1 MDVDKI
7 HKKHKNGNQKE
18 EAPIMLGD
26 VGLKPEFVEPLQ
38 EIIYPRYN
46 GPDAPFPDAHMG
58 IIEKPEEVEEE
69 EEEEAAPRKTAVQE
83 FNLAEVDPV
92 SGGVVSS
99 EFEEPEE
106 GKKSVS

>member
-1 MDVDKI
+1 M
-7 HKKHKNGNQKE
+7 Q
-18 EAPIMLGD
+18 LD
-26 VGLKPEFVEPLQ
+26 VGLAREFVEPLQ

-58 IIEKPEEVEEE
+58 IIEELEEAEES
-69 EEEEAAPRKTAVQE
+69 EEEEAAPRRAVQE
-83 FNLAEVDPV
+83 FNLADVDPV

-106 GKKSVS
+106 GKNSTFFYHFESKFSLFVKDFLY